1 MNALSVTNLFPVH
14 NIGITILS
22 MFLNLFL
29 LLTYCHSED
38 EKNFIAPL
46 NFQFVIKQWK
56 QWNLSKTHTWK
67 SIMNLSTEDF
77 HVFQITNNILPL
89 SLTRKFTC
97 YSILKWPLK
106 IQFMQ
111 VLIWIWNKI
120 KDYFTR
126 KHLLL
131 VLASLLTICW
141 SNCFSYLSES
151 SSDLSLSFSFH
162 WSSFWRRISST
173 SRSSRRRSFWS
184 WKRKKKVFNFKFL
197 FINLLK

>member
-1 MNALSVTNLFPVH
+1 
-14 NIGITILS
+14 
-22 MFLNLFL
+22 MFVNLFL
-29 LLTYCHSED
+29 LLTYFHSED
-38 EKNFIAPL
+38 EKNFIAPF
-46 NFQFVIKQWK
+46 NFQFVIKQRK

-77 HVFQITNNILPL
+77 HVFQITNNILHW
-89 SLTRKFTC
+89 SLTSKFTG
-97 YSILKWPLK
+97 YSILKDSSVK

-111 VLIWIWNKI
+111 VLIWNKI

-141 SNCFSYLSES
+141 SIFYSYLSES

-184 WKRKKKVFNFKFL
+184 WKRKKSF
-197 FINLLK
+197 